1 MSDRRLAI
9 LGSLGALSLFVVAM
23 VGVRVLYTGSPHYGG
38 LIWNLILAW
47 VPFALALAIYDGYR
61 RGAQPRRLVAGGALG
76 LVFFPNAP
84 YLMTDFKHLRG
95 FTEMPIWYDVVLLTA
110 AAWAGL
116 LLGFTSLW
124 LMQAVARRLVGSANA
139 WLFAFAVLALSS
151 FGIYLG
157 RFQRWNSWDVFVQP
171 RSLLADVGGRL
182 AHPADHPRTV
192 AVTVLFTSFLAT
204 TYLVFDAFARVG
216 LAERV
221 DRPSP

>member
-23 VGVRVLYTGSPHYGG
+23 VGVRVVYTGSPHYGG
-38 LIWNLILAW
+38 LIWNLLLAW

-61 RGAQPRRLVAGGALG
+61 RGARPARLVAGGALW

-84 YLMTDFKHLRG
+84 YVMTDFKHLRG

-110 AAWAGL
+110 TAWAGL

-124 LMQAVARRLVGSANA
+124 LMQAVARRLVGTANA

-157 RFQRWNSWDVFVQP
+157 RFERWNSWDVFVQP
-171 RSLLADVGGRL
+171 QSLLADVAEPL
-182 AHPADHPRTV
+182 MHPGDHPRAV
-192 AVTVLFTSFLAT
+192 AVTLLFTSFLVT
-204 TYLVFDAFARVG
+204 SYLVFYAFARAG
-216 LAERV
+216 MPERAG
-221 DRPSP
+221 RR